1 MVEEED
7 DEDEDEDEDVEDI
20 DDDSSNVDAT
30 AHPDMPDPIMATL
43 ILRASTGGDRADA
56 VLRIMIVASD
66 SS

>member
-1 MVEEED
+1 MTSNLVVLADAAACREVEEED

-43 ILRASTGGDRADA
+43 ILRASTGGG
-56 VLRIMIVASD
+56 
-66 SS
+66 